1 MDEYFAPKMDV
12 HAEPSGNVVSF
23 IPLYNET
30 VNKDFILDKYTEES
44 VKCQI
49 PPKSPPKIPPKT

>member
-1 MDEYFAPKMDV
+1 MDEYFAPKMGE

-30 VNKDFILDKYTEES
+30 MNKDFILDKYTEEN
-44 VKCQI
+44 VKCPI
-49 PPKSPPKIPPKT
+49 PLKSPPKTPPKT

>member
-1 MDEYFAPKMDV
+1 MPEYFAPKMDI

-30 VNKDFILDKYTEES
+30 MSKDFILDKYTEES
-44 VKCQI
+44 VKCPI
-49 PPKSPPKIPPKT
+49 PLKPPPKSPPKT

>member
-1 MDEYFAPKMDV
+1 MTEYFAPKMDI

-30 VNKDFILDKYTEES
+30 INKDFVSNKYTEES

-49 PPKSPPKIPPKT
+49 PPKSPLKPPPKT